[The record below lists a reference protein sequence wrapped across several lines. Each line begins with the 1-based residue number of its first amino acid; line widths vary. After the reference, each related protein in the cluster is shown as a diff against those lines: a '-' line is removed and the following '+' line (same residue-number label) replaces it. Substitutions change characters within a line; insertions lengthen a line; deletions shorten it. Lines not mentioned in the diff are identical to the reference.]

1 MLFMTSII
9 TEKYMNKIKNMNDAE
24 YLFGIISY
32 GIAPTLSGNKPS
44 SIITFGKNNAN
55 LNILW
60 ERYKYIF
67 LEKYNL
73 NFFELKKN
81 QNSITIL
88 FYYSDKLKSAIYS
101 DKHMKFLNKF
111 GYSEKFDLY
120 KNLSILKERFKDACP
135 HEVGVFLGFP
145 LDDVICFMEKPSKR
159 CLMCGYWKVYNDL
172 NLAREIFANYDK
184 ARYNVAKNVIQGV
197 TPSMLIDILE
207 DAAYV

>member
-1 MLFMTSII
+1 MESII

-44 SIITFGKNNAN
+44 SIITLGKNNAD

-60 ERYKYIF
+60 EKYKYIF

-81 QNSITIL
+81 QNSVTIL

-101 DKHMKFLNKF
+101 KKHMKFLNKF

-120 KNLSILKERFKDACP
+120 KNMYILKERFKEACP

-172 NLAREIFANYDK
+172 DLAREIFADYDK
-184 ARYNVAKNVIQGV
+184 ARYNVAQNVIQGV
-197 TPSMLIDILE
+197 IPSMLIDILE
-207 DAAYV
+207 NVAYV